1 MLRARRE
8 RPRHRRAADERDEL
22 ATPQLDLPL
31 QSWSTAFSACHERQ
45 AIQQENHDPPPREG
59 YVVEFRAFF
68 RADGYDNS

>member
-31 QSWSTAFSACHERQ
+31 QSWSTAFSVAGQ
-45 AIQQENHDPPPREG
+45 NHDPPPREG